1 MSIDRATLLA
11 VAEAVDAWRVVPRLL
26 VGGYAWLVW
35 QVSAWAMSLPDL
47 SPAQSAFVSV
57 VWGAA
62 TGVFGL
68 YVGTG
73 RKWTEK

>member
-1 MSIDRATLLA
+1 MDKALRLA
-11 VAEAVDAWRVVPRLL
+11 ETVDAWRLVPRLL
-26 VGGYAWLVW
+26 VAGYAWLVW
-35 QVSAWAMSLPDL
+35 DVTQWAMGLPDL

-73 RKWTEK
+73 RRWTA

>member
-1 MSIDRATLLA
+1 MDRALRLA
-11 VAEAVDAWRVVPRLL
+11 EVCDAWRLVPRLL

-35 QVSAWAMSLPDL
+35 EVSTWAMGLPDL
-47 SPAQSAFVSV
+47 SGAQSAFVSV

-73 RKWTEK
+73 RKWTQ